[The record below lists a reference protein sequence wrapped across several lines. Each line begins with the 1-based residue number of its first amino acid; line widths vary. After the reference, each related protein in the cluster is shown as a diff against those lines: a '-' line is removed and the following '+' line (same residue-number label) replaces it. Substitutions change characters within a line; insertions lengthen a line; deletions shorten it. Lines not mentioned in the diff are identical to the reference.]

1 MQASHSIQQP
11 SQVVE
16 LPCGGRCLRGLRL
29 SEQRLAHQA
38 NDQLIALD
46 GAHALLQLVQDL
58 VLVLDIAAFRLP
70 IGERCGLGP
79 WEVASMLTEGL
90 SG

>member
-1 MQASHSIQQP
+1 MRLSYVLPSHLIQQP
-11 SQVVE
+11 CQAVE

-46 GAHALLQLVQDL
+46 GAHALLQLEQDL
-58 VLVLDIAAFRLP
+58 VLVLDVAAFRLP
-70 IGERCGLGP
+70 TIEGGGSGP
-79 WEVASMLTEGL
+79 
-90 SG
+90 